1 LGIINVDF
9 DATGQLLIYFAFI
22 KYLSK
27 KWEYSEPVHELF
39 IDLREAYDSFR
50 REVLYTHNISLS

>member
-1 LGIINVDF
+1 VDF
-9 DATGQLLIYFAFI
+9 DATGPLLTYFEFI

-27 KWEYSEPVHELF
+27 KWEYSEAVHEPF
-39 IDLREAYDSFR
+39 IDLKEAYDLVR